1 MPPTD
6 PDEFLMGG
14 GGRSATFEKGDRYE
28 GEILSKSV
36 RQQTDFKTK
45 KPLFWDDGRPREQ
58 MVVSIQTDLDEP
70 DEDGGEDD
78 GVRNLYIKYK
88 MKEAVA
94 KAVREAGEKKL
105 EIGGWLA
112 VECVGTEKPKTRG
125 AQGAKLYEAEY
136 EPPDE
141 KFFAGDED
149 DPDADDEPPARSRRA
164 PAKKAAAKATSRRR
178 PEPEDD
184 PDPDEEPAPRRSARK
199 APAKAASRG
208 RAARSSRSAAYEDGG
223 EDEGF

>member
-141 KFFAGDED
+141 KFFAGDEG
-149 DPDADDEPPARSRRA
+149 DPDEDEPPARRA
-164 PAKKAAAKATSRRR
+164 PAKKAAAKAMSRRR